1 MAIAIWCAGWSVGS
15 FNHSPRSSLSYFPS
29 IHWRRSVRRWKS
41 CPSSS
46 SIWSPAPGEMK
57 LRRSMHRCRCSL
69 RMADAMSRA
78 DITSSAGQSTSRS
91 SHDSS
96 SAMQAPH
103 SAPSLSVLFSAGTPK

>member
-1 MAIAIWCAGWSVGS
+1 
-15 FNHSPRSSLSYFPS
+15 
-29 IHWRRSVRRWKS
+29 
-41 CPSSS
+41 
-46 SIWSPAPGEMK
+46 
-57 LRRSMHRCRCSL
+57 
-69 RMADAMSRA
+69 MADAMSRA